1 MDDLDRTF
9 RRLVQNIRNGFPEYL
24 TRPFEVAEIYQS
36 IIPYRH
42 NRRELAIDT
51 NQDYELALCQ
61 LLAGARG
68 YIEGEEIMQET
79 IRRELGGANPNTS
92 IYREFAATRVTLSTT
107 ALRRYEQLA
116 VSDRDATPVFGDAA
130 DEPAEAPPKRAAE
143 PQKGAAE
150 QKEPSRGGGVSAGAG
165 GGRPSGGGV
174 AGGAC
179 RYCGGALPGERRSI
193 FCPHCGQNVT
203 VQRCPA
209 CGTELDSSWKFCITC
224 GRGIG
229 QS

>member
-1 MDDLDRTF
+1 MDDLDRMF

-42 NRRELAIDT
+42 NRRELAIET

-61 LLAGARG
+61 LLAGARN
-68 YIEGEEIMQET
+68 YVEGEEIMQET
-79 IRRELGGANPNTS
+79 IRRELGGTNPNTS

-116 VSDRDATPVFGDAA
+116 VA
-130 DEPAEAPPKRAAE
+130 DGNVAVPLAEAASEEPEPSRAPEPPREAAT
-143 PQKGAAE
+143 E
-150 QKEPSRGGGVSAGAG
+150 QKEPSRGG
-165 GGRPSGGGV
+165 RPSGGGI
-174 AGGAC
+174 AGGTC
-179 RYCGGALPGERRSI
+179 RYCDGALPIERRSI
-193 FCPHCGQNVT
+193 FCPHCGQDLT

-229 QS
+229 RS